1 MSGGLDLPLQFRF
14 GPAKL
19 RRGVQIPS
27 ALLQRELCLHNDH
40 VLRPADVHRLVHEL
54 GAIPVHPIEVPHPAQ
69 VARGETGG
77 IRITSGQVFR
87 DGHSGSLFRP
97 LADQPTD
104 LAVQLHLR
112 HTRRHSGLY
121 GGEQVAVVNVF
132 SDVHGFLLPCFY
144 FIYPISMP
152 LRYWASEMLN
162 ST

>member
-19 RRGVQIPS
+19 RRSVQIPS

-87 DGHSGSLFRP
+87 NGHSGSLFRP
-97 LADQPTD
+97 LADYPTD
-104 LAVQLHLR
+104 LAIQLHLGQFCR
-112 HTRRHSGLY
+112 NSGIDR
-121 GGEQVAVVNVF
+121 GK
-132 SDVHGFLLPCFY
+132 
-144 FIYPISMP
+144 
-152 LRYWASEMLN
+152 
-162 ST
+162 